1 MNLRF
6 FFRNQRKHWEKRIKI
21 INGWRDYWK
30 VMSCIHW
37 TKTEKEKEER
47 TLNIMANK
55 QKVVICVCWTG
66 KELFSVEEA
75 ESHMISRRAN
85 MCKYFKLLLLLL
97 EFCFYP
103 CFLVQSHY
111 SSLKFFLSAFI
122 VRPRCESVIGLDSR
136 IKS

>member
-1 MNLRF
+1 
-6 FFRNQRKHWEKRIKI
+6 
-21 INGWRDYWK
+21 
-30 VMSCIHW
+30 
-37 TKTEKEKEER
+37 
-47 TLNIMANK
+47 
-55 QKVVICVCWTG
+55 
-66 KELFSVEEA
+66 
-75 ESHMISRRAN
+75 

-136 IKS
+136 IKSSESEITNRKLKLLVDINFQSYKVVFDF